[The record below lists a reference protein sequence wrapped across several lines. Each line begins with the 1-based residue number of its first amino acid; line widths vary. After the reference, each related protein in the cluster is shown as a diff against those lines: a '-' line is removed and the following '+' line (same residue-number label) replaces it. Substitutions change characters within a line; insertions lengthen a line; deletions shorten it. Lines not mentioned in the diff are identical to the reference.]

1 MAHAAA
7 ARQLRDEY
15 EAATGIRPKYPQSW
29 VTLHRVRRT
38 LDRYTAAMA
47 AFKASNAQRQAAFEA
62 SNTQRQADFDA
73 RDAQRQAAL
82 DALDAQRQGAKGLA
96 DEFSRLGLIGAF
108 DGDFNLDTPTRAGQ
122 LGGEAGQLL
131 Q

>member
-7 ARQLRDEY
+7 ARQLRDKY
-15 EAATGIRPKYPQSW
+15 EAATGIRPKHPRPRA
-29 VTLHRVRRT
+29 TLHRLRRT
-38 LDRYTAAMA
+38 PDRYTAAMA

-96 DEFSRLGLIGAF
+96 D
-108 DGDFNLDTPTRAGQ
+108 
-122 LGGEAGQLL
+122 
-131 Q
+131 